1 MHVVIIEKKV
11 SIDELFNFDDCTLPI
26 DRISKFLRML
36 KLDLQHKKNCLHG
49 DGLTMIEERYLKE
62 IEFNQ
67 INKKIASLS
76 QEILRE
82 KNILKG
88 LKEEKIKRFNIE
100 LLTAKA
106 AKIDDIDFEKI
117 SVMYENI
124 NLLNIEKTSG
134 VSKIFPLW
142 YLLGEDFI
150 TRELQQLKSE
160 SVINTTSLIE
170 MNALISYLES
180 YKYTID
186 SNVSAVDISWSM
198 IPTTPVGPNK
208 RLSMVIV
215 LSIAFLFSVFFYY
228 VFEIFRSPK
237 R

>member
-1 MHVVIIEKKV
+1 M
-11 SIDELFNFDDCTLPI
+11 
-26 DRISKFLRML
+26 
-36 KLDLQHKKNCLHG
+36 
-49 DGLTMIEERYLKE
+49 
-62 IEFNQ
+62 
-67 INKKIASLS
+67 
-76 QEILRE
+76 
-82 KNILKG
+82 
-88 LKEEKIKRFNIE
+88 
-100 LLTAKA
+100 
-106 AKIDDIDFEKI
+106 
-117 SVMYENI
+117 
-124 NLLNIEKTSG
+124 
-134 VSKIFPLW
+134 SKIFPLW